1 MPSNQLV
8 PPPGSAYE
16 VHIRITQSFAAIDA
30 GSGRVG
36 SNLCKSFVLGLPG
49 VPHHSAW
56 NVRRPRYP
64 MQVKLAR
71 RVGFG
76 NREPGDVWLPAPAK
90 LIEEPAGIILDRETF
105 VLDPGIHW
113 PREGPRPEMCPE
125 VRGYPGNPD

>member
-16 VHIRITQSFAAIDA
+16 VHIRTTQSFAAIHA
-30 GSGRVG
+30 CSRRVW
-36 SNLCKSFVLGLPG
+36 SNICKPFVLGLPG
-49 VPHHSAW
+49 IPHHAVW
-56 NVRRPRYP
+56 NVRGPRYP
-64 MQVKLAR
+64 MHVQLAIG
-71 RVGFG
+71 VGFR

-90 LIEEPAGIILDRETF
+90 LTEEPPGIILDRETF